1 MLRKYGV
8 PDAYDTLKALT
19 RGKNI
24 SKEDILKFA
33 EGLDMLSEED
43 RNTLVHMTPA
53 SYIGKAAQL
62 AEISLK

>member
-19 RGKNI
+19 RGKSI

-33 EGLDMLSEED
+33 ESLDILSDED
-43 RNTLVHMTPA
+43 RATLVNMTPA
-53 SYIGKAAQL
+53 SYIGKASEL
-62 AEISLK
+62 ADIKLK